1 MSLRRI
7 FPLLIT
13 LVAPSAIAAGIKTA
27 DAPELN
33 YELVSDWPQL
43 PEGWNFG
50 PTTGVGVDSKNNV
63 YVYHRGPHPIMCF
76 SADGTF
82 LRSWGDGIISG
93 PHGLAVDRDDN
104 VWVTDIGAHT
114 VVKFTPKGRVLMVL
128 GQKGTATETETTFN
142 MPTHVAFGPSDEIYV
157 SDGYGNSRIV
167 KFSSDGRYLTAWG
180 KKGKAAGEFDAPHS
194 LAIDA
199 QGQVYVGDRE
209 NYRVQIFDPNG
220 KFISEWT
227 HLGSPWG
234 LYLGSDGYLYMSDGY
249 NDRVSKLNLQG
260 QLLGTFGKQGRAPG
274 ELYFA
279 HHISLGKN
287 GEIYVAEVQNWRV
300 SKFVPK

>member
-1 MSLRRI
+1 MSFCRI
-7 FPLLIT
+7 VPLLIA
-13 LVAPSAIAAGIKTA
+13 LVGPSVLAAGLKTA

-76 SADGTF
+76 AADGTF

-114 VVKFTPKGRVLMVL
+114 VIKFTPKGRVLMVL
-128 GQKGTATETETTFN
+128 GQKDTPTETEATFN
-142 MPTHVAFGPSDEIYV
+142 MPTHLAFGPSDEIYV

-167 KFSSDGRYLTAWG
+167 KFSSDGKYLTAWG
-180 KKGKAAGEFDAPHS
+180 KKGKAAGEFDAPHT

-220 KFISEWT
+220 KFLTEWT

-234 LYLGSDGYLYMSDGY
+234 LSLASDGYLYMSDGY
-249 NDRVSKLNLQG
+249 NNRVSKLNLQG
-260 QLLGTFGKQGRAPG
+260 QLLGTFGKEGKAPG

-279 HHISLGKN
+279 HHLSLGKN
-287 GEIYVAEVQNWRV
+287 GEVYVAEVHNWRV
-300 SKFVPK
+300 SKFVQK